1 MSDGNPAQDT
11 TKDFKLAPHPDESG
25 HRDSKCS
32 STTTH
37 DNKMP
42 PDGDSGVTN
51 SGTLNDMPPDGILL
65 AEDPNQ
71 RQVYPKHMHPSCK
84 RTWDRSGRRA
94 DARKQQRK
102 AKRQKRSYPHV
113 RLVFSRKTPPL
124 SLPVAAA
131 LDLDLVDHER
141 SLSGDAAPPASPMV
155 SILALD
161 LNLVDH
167 ERSLSGDATPP
178 ASPMVSILAP
188 LPEQLLNAQS
198 LLALSHPPI
207 QAPAA
212 IALPLPPP
220 PLPPPPT
227 YPPDVPDWVPDPTA
241 AAEAAMVRQAG

>member
-11 TKDFKLAPHPDESG
+11 TKDFKLAPQPDEG
-25 HRDSKCS
+25 GDSKCS

-141 SLSGDAAPPASPMV
+141 SLSGDA
-155 SILALD
+155 
-161 LNLVDH
+161 
-167 ERSLSGDATPP
+167 TPP

-212 IALPLPPP
+212 IALPPPPP